1 MEEPRG
7 QEALALKPI
16 PLSLE
21 GATVEF
27 EERTV
32 LVSETPRVELRALI
46 GGPQPQTQTQTQQQS
61 QSAPRTIVFVHG
73 FGGWKEQWL
82 PQMRRFAPCARVI
95 ALDLRG
101 HGASSKPRSEYSVEE
116 LLNDLR
122 AAVDA
127 LNVRRPFVLVGH
139 SFGAALVASYAA
151 AHPDEIEKLVLISPA
166 SDYSLGVLYRWVFY
180 APDGLFELG
189 LRVLNAIRPTFKA
202 PVYALKALYFNA
214 LRAWD
219 AGRVLPRVRAPALVI
234 RPWLD
239 PLFSRRN
246 VRRVVEL
253 LPDAEEVVIPSL
265 SHVLMTARPQAVGD
279 ALARFLGLPSR
290 PGAGPSPSPN
300 ANAGCP

>member
-1 MEEPRG
+1 M
-7 QEALALKPI
+7 
-16 PLSLE
+16 
-21 GATVEF
+21 
-27 EERTV
+27 
-32 LVSETPRVELRALI
+32 
-46 GGPQPQTQTQTQQQS
+46 
-61 QSAPRTIVFVHG
+61 FVHG

-122 AAVDA
+122 AAVNA

-151 AHPDEIEKLVLISPA
+151 AHPDEIEKLGLISPA

-279 ALARFLGLPSR
+279 ALARFLELPSR